1 MTANSR
7 TRPLLCVLLVL
18 SFCAPM
24 LAVAAP
30 VMDRDGATQ
39 FSVVSTQS
47 SSVLLTRAGVS
58 HDHARQRPSAP
69 SLFTLVTLQGGA
81 FDRGRFV
88 QALERRIPRAL
99 WNAGPRTG
107 RSPPAIS

>member
-18 SFCAPM
+18 SLCAPM
-24 LAVAAP
+24 IAIAAP

-39 FSVVSTQS
+39 FSIVSTPS
-47 SSVLLTRAGVS
+47 SFVLLTRAGAL
-58 HDHARQRPSAP
+58 HDHARLRPSAP
-69 SLFTLVTLQGGA
+69 SLFTLVTLQVGA
-81 FDRGRFV
+81 LSATRFV
-88 QALERRIPRAL
+88 EAVERRIPRSL
-99 WNAGPRTG
+99 WEAGPRTG